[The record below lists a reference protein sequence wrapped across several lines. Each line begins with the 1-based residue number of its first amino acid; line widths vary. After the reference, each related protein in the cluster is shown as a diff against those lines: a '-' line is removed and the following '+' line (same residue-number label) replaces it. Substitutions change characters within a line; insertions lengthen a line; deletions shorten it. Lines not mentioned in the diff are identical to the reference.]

1 MNTSTPRLRI
11 ARLTSPRLGSN
22 ANMSRNSGCA
32 RTILGSPSEPWP
44 HSETSSDPPVSNS
57 GLSLSRT
64 VGEHRLAFSR
74 STHSPSVAALS
85 KTPSTHSNRP
95 ALGAAPP
102 HASGPNVDSRSR
114 MDETTGSS
122 LSFNTSPS
130 PTSPSTSMA
139 SRIVPPSVASRLAAK
154 ARASA
159 TASTTALSASLAEAA
174 SSARAPRLA
183 ASTMDSYADHF
194 DQARSTTSSR
204 NSRFLSLF
212 SSSPSSLPS
221 SEDANPA
228 NEPSASAATRRSVV
242 DTTSSSAAR
251 SRAGSFCSNEPRSSD
266 VSVAA
271 VSATLR
277 SVRPARSARHCATL
291 VLPLAGGPTRMVIHP
306 RDAQCAAA
314 SSAPVWPRSTETTD
328 AFPFLTARETP
339 TPAREVAS
347 AAPPTRSAPSSSKVT
362 ATGDVREKEL
372 KDGPSSKTPANAEPN
387 RRAHSRRSLAT
398 RRRRT
403 KIVSCVSR
411 NASATLCTGKESPT
425 RSSFDE
431 RRVID
436 VSSRLSLSHASSH
449 HLSTSRRL
457 NSQGAPARAKLPPG
471 ARAASASDT
480 TKLTAFSTKSAGTA
494 GYSEATM
501 WVMSCF
507 SMGSTC
513 TRVNRL
519 RNDFGNP
526 FLPPPSCTG
535 FCAAKTRNVGGHR
548 KVSPS
553 SGTKI
558 SARWSNAAFKPSN
571 TGCGAKLSSSK
582 RTQSPR
588 FKALKNA
595 PSAHRNS
602 PASPPSFGK
611 SAPSKS
617 IMSVCSLRLT
627 RVRRC
632 PAAFARALIK
642 EVLPTPG
649 EPSSKMGF
657 GNCIARNTRAA
668 LRFAEGAFSSN
679 CASTAPTAPRGSDPR
694 GTANGATPKR
704 FAASSSTNAP
714 SSSRG
719 RSTFF
724 VAPRFSFARFSFGGP
739 KVDAAPEK
747 PPGFEAASI
756 A

>member
-1 MNTSTPRLRI
+1 
-11 ARLTSPRLGSN
+11 
-22 ANMSRNSGCA
+22 
-32 RTILGSPSEPWP
+32 
-44 HSETSSDPPVSNS
+44 
-57 GLSLSRT
+57 
-64 VGEHRLAFSR
+64 
-74 STHSPSVAALS
+74 
-85 KTPSTHSNRP
+85 
-95 ALGAAPP
+95 
-102 HASGPNVDSRSR
+102 
-114 MDETTGSS
+114 
-122 LSFNTSPS
+122 
-130 PTSPSTSMA
+130 
-139 SRIVPPSVASRLAAK
+139 
-154 ARASA
+154 
-159 TASTTALSASLAEAA
+159 
-174 SSARAPRLA
+174 
-183 ASTMDSYADHF
+183 
-194 DQARSTTSSR
+194 
-204 NSRFLSLF
+204 
-212 SSSPSSLPS
+212 
-221 SEDANPA
+221 
-228 NEPSASAATRRSVV
+228 
-242 DTTSSSAAR
+242 
-251 SRAGSFCSNEPRSSD
+251 
-266 VSVAA
+266 
-271 VSATLR
+271 
-277 SVRPARSARHCATL
+277 
-291 VLPLAGGPTRMVIHP
+291 MVIHP

-328 AFPFLTARETP
+328 AFPFRRFIAHEMPTP
-339 TPAREVAS
+339 TRGAS

-362 ATGDVREKEL
+362 ATGDDREL
-372 KDGPSSKTPANAEPN
+372 RHSKTPANASPN
-387 RRAHSRRSLAT
+387 RRAHSRRSDAT
-398 RRRRT
+398 RRRRE

-411 NASATLCTGKESPT
+411 NASATRTNEESP
-425 RSSFDE
+425 RSDVVDE
-431 RRVID
+431 TLCF
-436 VSSRLSLSHASSH
+436 VSSRFKRSHASSH

-471 ARAASASDT
+471 ARAASASET
-480 TKLTAFSTKSAGTA
+480 TKVTAFSTKAVGTA
-494 GYSEATM
+494 GYSERTM
-501 WVMSCF
+501 WVMSAF

-513 TRVNRL
+513 TRVNRF

-548 KVSPS
+548 NVSPS

-558 SARWSNAAFKPSN
+558 SARWSNAAFKPSS

-588 FKALKNA
+588 FKALRKA

-602 PASPPSFGK
+602 PASPPSAGK

-649 EPSSKMGF
+649 EPSSRIGF

-679 CASTAPTAPRGSDPR
+679 CASTAPMAPRGSDPR

-714 SSSRG
+714 SSSRA
-719 RSTFF
+719 RSPFF
-724 VAPRFSFARFSFGGP
+724 VAPRFSFGGS
-739 KVDAAPEK
+739 KRDAAPET